1 MNFFKYCAKLRFGQ
15 GTVLTRL
22 QITERELPLLHA
34 PQARDGQLCTLAE
47 PADLPVAALV
57 DCDAEKR
64 GRAGFV
70 QKLHSSGR
78 SLAAVDFDGLRKRLL
93 LPCYVPADPDEI
105 GLVDALFRVH
115 EGVCQHAVVR
125 HEQKALGV
133 IIQPPD
139 RIHALRYVR
148 DELRDGTPALFIV
161 HGGHEAAW
169 LAEHEIDWL
178 RLLPRFDACAIQLDH
193 VLLCV
198 GLLAKLR
205 GVAVDADAA
214 RRNQLLRPA
223 ARDACAARQ
232 NFLQS
237 FFHTILLFC
246 G

>member
-1 MNFFKYCAKLRFGQ
+1 M
-15 GTVLTRL
+15 
-22 QITERELPLLHA
+22 
-34 PQARDGQLCTLAE
+34 
-47 PADLPVAALV
+47 
-57 DCDAEKR
+57 
-64 GRAGFV
+64 
-70 QKLHSSGR
+70 
-78 SLAAVDFDGLRKRLL
+78 
-93 LPCYVPADPDEI
+93 
-105 GLVDALFRVH
+105 
-115 EGVCQHAVVR
+115 R
-125 HEQKALGV
+125 HKQKALGG
-133 IIQPPD
+133 IIQTPD

-223 ARDACAARQ
+223 ARNACAARQ